1 MDGSDGGVQSPV
13 WASVAGKALDHR
25 CRELDPM
32 PSPLSEPSAAS
43 DLPSTTLQPSLA
55 SAHQIP
61 IGITN
66 LSELQ
71 TSGEV
76 EAAPEADL
84 TQDDLLL
91 SLKVR
96 RQVER
101 AATPRGH
108 HPLLQANPGLGPP
121 ASESVHLT

>member
-1 MDGSDGGVQSPV
+1 
-13 WASVAGKALDHR
+13 
-25 CRELDPM
+25 M

-71 TSGEV
+71 AGEV

-121 ASESVHLT
+121 TSESVHLT

>member
-1 MDGSDGGVQSPV
+1 MDGSDGGSK
-13 WASVAGKALDHR
+13 ALCVAGKALDHR

-121 ASESVHLT
+121 ASESVHFT